1 MSDYFN
7 KKGGFSGNSDR
18 EKFLLIAAGGA
29 FLSLLVVVGAV
40 FSIKSG
46 EEKPKE
52 APVVALQPESATVT
66 LYAPEKPLRVGT
78 KLTDV
83 KFKEII
89 WPRNQIPEGAVRDL
103 AQLKDK
109 YAREALD
116 PGTPITT
123 NSISNEPVTVSLPLT
138 PGMRAITIEVDE
150 TASIEGYARPGTRV
164 DVTLTYMNDKQLA
177 TRVLVPNAR
186 VLSFGGDMSQGVRPN
201 QGGAVRVASKST
213 ITLEVS
219 AEEALSIQTA
229 KQLGRL
235 GLIMRDASDDKAPEV
250 DSVTQGKIMD
260 PGGTAKKSKNQIDCQ
275 AGTMKIGDKEF
286 IVPCDGKGGL
296 IPVE

>member
-1 MSDYFN
+1 MSEYFN
-7 KKGGFSGNSDR
+7 KRGGFSGNSDR

-29 FLSLLVVVGAV
+29 FLSLLIVVVAV
-40 FSIKSG
+40 FSIKSR
-46 EEKPKE
+46 EEQPKPVE
-52 APVVALQPESATVT
+52 AQVLQPESATVT
-66 LYAPEKPLRVGT
+66 LYAVERPVRVGA

-83 KFKEII
+83 KFKEIV
-89 WPRNQIPEGAVRDL
+89 WPRNQIPEGAIRDL
-103 AQLKDK
+103 AQIKDK
-109 YAREALD
+109 FAREALE
-116 PGTPITT
+116 PGTPIT
-123 NSISNEPVTVSLPLT
+123 SSLISNEPVTVSLPLT

-164 DVTLTYMNDKQLA
+164 DVTLTFMNDKQLS

-186 VLSFGGDMSQGVRPN
+186 VLSFGGDMSQGVRPG
-201 QGGAVRVASKST
+201 QGVSRVASKST

-250 DSVTQGKIMD
+250 DSVSQNRIID
-260 PGGTAKKSKNQIDCQ
+260 PGAATKKNNQVDCQ

>member
-40 FSIKSG
+40 FSIKSKD
-46 EEKPKE
+46 EKPKE
-52 APVVALQPESATVT
+52 ETQKLLQPESATVT
-66 LYAPEKPLRVGT
+66 LYAPERPVRVGA

-83 KFKEII
+83 RFKEVV

-109 YAREALD
+109 YAREALE

-186 VLSFGGDMSQGVRPN
+186 VLSFGGDMTQGRP
-201 QGGAVRVASKST
+201 QAGAAIRVASKST
-213 ITLEVS
+213 ITLEVTP
-219 AEEALSIQTA
+219 EEALSIQTA

-260 PGGTAKKSKNQIDCQ
+260 PGAAPKKSGSVDCQ
-275 AGTMKIGDKEF
+275 AGTMRIGDKEF

-296 IPVE
+296 VPVE

>member
-40 FSIKSG
+40 FSIKSKD
-46 EEKPKE
+46 EKPKE
-52 APVVALQPESATVT
+52 ETQKLLQPESATVT
-66 LYAPEKPLRVGT
+66 LYAPERPVRVGA

-83 KFKEII
+83 RFKEVI
-89 WPRNQIPEGAVRDL
+89 WPRNQIPEGAIRDL
-103 AQLKDK
+103 AQIKDK
-109 YAREALD
+109 YAREPLE
-116 PGTPITT
+116 PGTPITA
-123 NSISNEPVTVSLPLT
+123 NSVASEPVTVSLPLT

-164 DVTLTYMNDKQLA
+164 DVTLTYMNEKQLS

-186 VLSFGGDMSQGVRPN
+186 VLSFGGDMSQGVRANP
-201 QGGAVRVASKST
+201 GVAIRVASKST
-213 ITLEVS
+213 ITLEVTP
-219 AEEALSIQTA
+219 EEALSIQTA

-250 DSVTQGKIMD
+250 DSVNQSKIMD
-260 PGGTAKKSKNQIDCQ
+260 PGAAPKKKGEIDCQ
-275 AGTMKIGDKEF
+275 AGTMRIGDKEF

-296 IPVE
+296 VPVE

>member
-1 MSDYFN
+1 MSDYLN
-7 KKGGFSGNSDR
+7 KRGGFSGNSDR

-29 FLSLLVVVGAV
+29 FLSLLMVVVAV
-40 FSIKSG
+40 FSIKSK
-46 EEKPKE
+46 EEKPKQVE
-52 APVVALQPESATVT
+52 AQLLQPESATVT
-66 LYAPEKPLRVGT
+66 LYSVERPVRVGA

-83 KFKEII
+83 KFKEIV
-89 WPRNQIPEGAVRDL
+89 WPRNQIPEGAIRDL
-103 AQLKDK
+103 AQIKDK
-109 YAREALD
+109 FAKETLE
-116 PGTPITT
+116 PGTPIT
-123 NSISNEPVTVSLPLT
+123 SSLISNEPVTVSLPLT

-164 DVTLTYMNDKQLA
+164 DVTLTFMNDKQLA

-186 VLSFGGDMSQGVRPN
+186 VLSFGGDMSQGVRPG
-201 QGGAVRVASKST
+201 QGGSRIVSKST

-229 KQLGRL
+229 RQLGRL

-250 DSVTQGKIMD
+250 DSVSQSKIID
-260 PGGTAKKSKNQIDCQ
+260 PGATTKKNKQVDCQ